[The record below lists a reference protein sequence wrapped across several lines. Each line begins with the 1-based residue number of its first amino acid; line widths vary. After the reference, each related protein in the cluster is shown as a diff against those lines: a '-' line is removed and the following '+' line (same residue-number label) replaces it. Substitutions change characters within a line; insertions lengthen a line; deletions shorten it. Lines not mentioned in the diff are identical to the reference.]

1 MHNIAGMS
9 IIQRR
14 VSAHI
19 EGDFVVFLIGAR
31 INKPWNVRHLVWF
44 LPLMQRMIKEL
55 EARPDS
61 GFMGYEGMG
70 LTSLVQ
76 YWRSLDQ
83 LMAYARAR
91 DSAHFPAWV
100 EFNKRIGSNGD
111 IGIWHETY
119 CVRAN
124 EYECVYNN
132 MPAYGLARVA
142 ALVDASG
149 NRQTARGRLGQTD
162 GADDPTVSS

>member
-1 MHNIAGMS
+1 MS

-14 VSAHI
+14 VTAHI

-83 LMAYARAR
+83 LMAYARSR
-91 DSAHFPAWV
+91 DSAHFPVWV
-100 EFNKRIGSNGD
+100 EFNKRIGSHGD

-124 EYECVYNN
+124 EYECIYNN

-149 NRQTARGRLGQTD
+149 KRQTARGRLGQSD
-162 GADDPTVSS
+162 GADDPTVAS

>member
-1 MHNIAGMS
+1 MPV
-9 IIQRR
+9 IQRR
-14 VSAHI
+14 VSAKL

-31 INKPWNVRHLVWF
+31 INAPWKVVQLAWF
-44 LPLMQRMIKEL
+44 LPLMGRMIREL

-61 GFMGYEGMG
+61 GLLGVEPMG
-70 LTSLVQ
+70 LTSMVQ

-91 DSAHFPAWV
+91 DSIHFPAWV

-119 CVRAN
+119 CVRSG
-124 EYECVYNN
+124 EYECIYNN
-132 MPAYGLARVA
+132 MPAYGLARVTQMR
-142 ALVDASG
+142 DAGGSQ
-149 NRQTARGRLGQTD
+149 QTARGRLGQTD
-162 GADDPTVSS
+162 GSDDPSRADQP

>member
-1 MHNIAGMS
+1 MA

-14 VSAHI
+14 VTAHI

-31 INKPWNVRHLVWF
+31 INKLWKVKELIWF
-44 LPLMQRMIKEL
+44 MPLMRRMIKEL

-61 GFMGYEGMG
+61 GFMGYESMG

-91 DSAHFPAWV
+91 ESVHFPAWV
-100 EFNKRIGSNGD
+100 EFNKRIASGGD

-142 ALVDASG
+142 SLVDASG
-149 NRQTARGRLGQTD
+149 GRQTARGRLGQTD
-162 GADDPTVSS
+162 GSDDPTLG

>member
-1 MHNIAGMS
+1 MTIV
-9 IIQRR
+9 QRR
-14 VSAHI
+14 VTAKI

-31 INKPWNVRHLVWF
+31 INKPWKLKELIWF
-44 LPLMQRMIKEL
+44 LPLMNKMVKEL
-55 EARPDS
+55 EARPES

-70 LTSLVQ
+70 LTTLLQ
-76 YWRSLDQ
+76 YWRSVDQ
-83 LMAYARAR
+83 LMAYARDR
-91 DSAHFPAWV
+91 NSTHFPAWV

-132 MPAYGLARVA
+132 MPAYGLARVSQ
-142 ALVDASG
+142 LVDATG
-149 NRQTARGRLGQTD
+149 AQQTARGRLRQTD
-162 GADDPTVSS
+162 GSDDPSAAS